1 VVNKDFF
8 DIELLEDYLDGKLDS
23 KAMYQI
29 ERQAEEDPFV
39 AQALAGLTQS
49 PRRSV
54 QSLSLLQKQLYDRI
68 GQQQV
73 QKKKSVY
80 TWQRLSIG
88 AAAAVMFISVSI
100 IFVMRDRQNREQRA
114 KLQGRNIEVTIA
126 PVVPLT
132 TVSTPVGGWERF
144 EVYLLNHKRTFRAPK
159 GKSVELSFNI
169 NTNGVPANITVIS
182 SSLVKELDDE
192 AVRLIKEGP
201 KWHVPRISS
210 DRVIYKI
217 DY

>member
-1 VVNKDFF
+1 VVNKDFL

-23 KAMYQI
+23 KTMYQI

-39 AQALAGLTQS
+39 AQALAGLSKS

-73 QKKKSVY
+73 QKKRSVY

-100 IFVMRDRQNREQRA
+100 IFVMRDRQNREQRS
-114 KLQGRNIEVTIA
+114 KLDGRKVEVTVA
-126 PVVPLT
+126 PAVPLP
-132 TVSTPVGGWERF
+132 TVSMPVGGWERF
-144 EVYLLNHKRTFRAPK
+144 EVYLLNHKRTFRAAK
-159 GKSVELSFNI
+159 GKSVKLSFNI
-169 NTNGVPANITVIS
+169 NTNGVPANISVNS
-182 SSLVKELDDE
+182 SSLIKELDED

-201 KWHVPRISS
+201 KWQVPRVSS
-210 DRVIYKI
+210 DKVVYRI